1 MVSIYMYTMSVS
13 YVLYPIQGGTSS
25 DLMDDE
31 LFVQF
36 NLDTLW
42 KFIGKA
48 GKVMYTYM
56 YTINSMFS
64 ELIK

>member
-48 GKVMYTYM
+48 GKVSVHVHY
-56 YTINSMFS
+56 
-64 ELIK
+64 

>member
-1 MVSIYMYTMSVS
+1 MSHMCCM
-13 YVLYPIQGGTSS
+13 YPIQGGTSS

-36 NLDTLW
+36 NLETLR

-48 GKVMYTYM
+48 GKVSAHVHY
-56 YTINSMFS
+56 
-64 ELIK
+64 